1 MADQLYGV
9 TMDDDGISKVLS
21 LELLEQENALYVEES
36 RGYDYD

>member
-21 LELLEQENALYVEES
+21 LELSERENDLYVEES